1 MRCQV
6 LLIMLLAFLVPS
18 SVPAHPGM
26 TDRYDGHKCFKKCE
40 DWGILYAEY
49 HLHDKDRKPVRVA
62 KKKKQT
68 QREETGEEMVP
79 AEPAVQ
85 PQASPVQAEVVRQV
99 VIVRELSRIDP
110 LILILIVLLFLWLI
124 LRMNRRKEEPDGQR

>member
-1 MRCQV
+1 MRRPV
-6 LLIMLLAFLVPS
+6 LLITLLAFLSPFS
-18 SVPAHPGM
+18 LPAHPGM

-68 QREETGEEMVP
+68 QQEETGEVTGLV
-79 AEPAVQ
+79 EPAAP
-85 PQASPVQAEVVRQV
+85 PQAAPAEVVRQV
-99 VIVRELSRIDP
+99 VIVREQGVAGIDP
-110 LILILIVLLFLWLI
+110 FMLVLLVLLFLWLI
-124 LRMNRRKEEPDGQR
+124 LRMSRRKEEPEIRR